1 MRRFLVLACR
11 AFPREHR
18 ARQTD
23 EVVDT
28 ALLAAEGSA
37 WCGVREA
44 HSLVVAGLRQRL
56 RAESGRSLRDGLG
69 LLAGTLAVV
78 NLAVALAGVALVSGV
93 HAPVVYFGFGLTP
106 GSVLHV
112 VDWWWIAFTVAAAG
126 IVLGLV
132 RGNRLLAVG
141 AGIANLGIVG
151 YDALSLVNG
160 TDWYSGHLV
169 VFSLGQASANVFP
182 VGRYWLA
189 AAIVLVLGTAAAPLR
204 RLPLGRL
211 PFAFVVAL
219 LLVVLSREISGSF
232 LFLLWPLVAI
242 VLLAMV
248 FGGVAPRLAVLAV
261 GGVLV
266 ALPSVVWYSMQPSVH
281 PHPVVRGAVAAGLA
295 VALLLPLAQLTR
307 RRLT

>member
-18 ARQTD
+18 ARHSD

-28 ALLAAEGSA
+28 ALLAAQGSTL
-37 WCGVREA
+37 CGLREA
-44 HSLVVAGLRQRL
+44 LSLVVAGLRQRL
-56 RAESGRSLRDGLG
+56 RAESGRSLRDGFG

-78 NLAVALAGVALVSGV
+78 NLAVALAGVALGV
-93 HAPVVYFGFGLTP
+93 HHPPLFLGFGLP
-106 GSVLHV
+106 VSWMPYV
-112 VDWWWIAFTVAAAG
+112 VDWWWIAFAVAAAG

-132 RGNRLLAVG
+132 LGNRCLAVG

-151 YDALSLVNG
+151 YDALFLVNR
-160 TDWYSGHLV
+160 TDWYTGHLV
-169 VFSLGQASANVFP
+169 VFSLDQPGPNVFP

-189 AAIVLVLGTAAAPLR
+189 AAVVLVLSTAAAPLR
-204 RLPLGRL
+204 RLPLTRL
-211 PFAFVVAL
+211 PLAL
-219 LLVVLSREISGSF
+219 VGALVLVVLSREISGSF
-232 LFLLWPLVAI
+232 LFLLWPLTATV
-242 VLLAMV
+242 VLAMV
-248 FGGVAPRLAVLAV
+248 FGAIAPRLAVLAV

-281 PHPVVRGAVAAGLA
+281 PHPVVRGTVAAGLA

>member
-1 MRRFLVLACR
+1 MREFLRFACR
-11 AFPREHR
+11 AFPPEHR
-18 ARQTD
+18 ARRSD

-28 ALLAAEGSA
+28 ALLAVQGSA
-37 WCGVREA
+37 WSAAREA
-44 HSLVVAGLRQRL
+44 LSLVVAGLRQRL
-56 RAESGRSLRDGLG
+56 RAESGRSLRDGFG
-69 LLAGTLAVV
+69 LLAGALAVV

-93 HAPVVYFGFGLTP
+93 HPPVVFLGFGFTDR
-106 GSVLHV
+106 SFLHV

-132 RGNRLLAVG
+132 LGNRRLAVG

-151 YDALSLVNG
+151 YDALFLANG

-169 VFSLGQASANVFP
+169 VFSLGQIGPNVFP

-189 AAIVLVLGTAAAPLR
+189 AAIVLLIATAAAPLR
-204 RLPLGRL
+204 RLALRRL
-211 PFAFVVAL
+211 PLALVAAL
-219 LLVVLSREISGSF
+219 LLVVFSREISGSF
-232 LFLLWPLVAI
+232 LFLLWPLAAI

-248 FGGVAPRLAVLAV
+248 FGGLAPRFAVLAF

-266 ALPSVVWYSMQPSVH
+266 ALPSVVGYLRQPSVH
-281 PHPVVRGAVAAGLA
+281 HDSVATWAVAAGIA
-295 VALLLPLAQLTR
+295 VGLLLPLAHLTR

>member
-18 ARQTD
+18 ARQSD

-28 ALLAAEGSA
+28 ALLAAQGSA
-37 WCGVREA
+37 WSGVREA
-44 HSLVVAGLRQRL
+44 LSLVVAGLRQRL
-56 RAESGRSLRDGLG
+56 RAEPGRSLRDGFG
-69 LLAGTLAVV
+69 LLAGVLAVV
-78 NLAVALAGVALVSGV
+78 NLAVALAGVALCV
-93 HAPVVYFGFGLTP
+93 HPPVVFFGLGFGLFFHP
-106 GSVLHV
+106 FV

-126 IVLGLV
+126 VVLGLII
-132 RGNRLLAVG
+132 GNRRLAVG

-151 YDALSLVNG
+151 YDALVLVNG

-211 PFAFVVAL
+211 PFAFVAAL
-219 LLVVLSREISGSF
+219 LLVVLSREIGGSF

-242 VLLAMV
+242 VMLAMV

-266 ALPSVVWYSMQPSVH
+266 ALPSVVWYSIQASVH

>member
-1 MRRFLVLACR
+1 MHGLLAFACR
-11 AFPREHR
+11 AFPRDYR
-18 ARQTD
+18 ARRSG
-23 EVVDT
+23 ELLDT
-28 ALLAAEGSA
+28 ALLAADGSPRRA
-37 WCGVREA
+37 AREA
-44 HSLVVAGLRQRL
+44 VSLVAAGLRQYL
-56 RAESGRSLRDGLG
+56 RAEPGRSLRDGFG
-69 LLAGTLAVV
+69 LLAGALAVV
-78 NLAVALAGVALVSGV
+78 NLAVALAGVALCV
-93 HAPVVYFGFGLTP
+93 HPPVVFFVGLGGFNP
-106 GSVLHV
+106 FV
-112 VDWWWIAFTVAAAG
+112 VDWWWIAFTFAAVG

-132 RGNRLLAVG
+132 LGNRRLAVG

-151 YDALSLVNG
+151 YDALFLVNG

-189 AAIVLVLGTAAAPLR
+189 AAIVLVLATAAAPLP

-211 PFAFVVAL
+211 PLAFAAAL
-219 LLVVLSREISGSF
+219 VLVVLSREISGSF

-242 VLLAMV
+242 VVLAMV
-248 FGGVAPRLAVLAV
+248 FGGLAPRLAVLAV

-266 ALPSVVWYSMQPSVH
+266 ALPSVVWYSMQQSVH